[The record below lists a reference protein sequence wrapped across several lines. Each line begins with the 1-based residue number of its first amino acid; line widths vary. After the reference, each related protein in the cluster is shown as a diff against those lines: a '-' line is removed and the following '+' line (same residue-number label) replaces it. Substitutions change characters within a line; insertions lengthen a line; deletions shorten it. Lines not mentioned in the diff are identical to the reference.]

1 MKKRQARD
9 DSYSGDAGFWHELGR
24 MSMLCEND
32 ITKCIHEIGLN
43 FVLRFGDIVSCHD
56 KHLLREKNAC

>member
-1 MKKRQARD
+1 
-9 DSYSGDAGFWHELGR
+9 